1 MPLQTSLA
9 SLERQHQALEREIQ
23 QELAHPAADPLRLT
37 ELKRRKL
44 ILKDEI
50 VRLRHESVA
59 TVH

>member
-9 SLERQHQALEREIQ
+9 SLERQHQALEREIEE
-23 QELAHPAADPLRLT
+23 ELAHPGADQLRLS

-50 VRLRHESVA
+50 ERLRHQNAA